1 MDKPTL
7 MNTMKAT
14 IKVVSQLL
22 EYERGSQEVERKRGF
37 GFGVVM
43 RVQY

>member
-1 MDKPTL
+1 

-22 EYERGSQEVERKRGF
+22 EYERGSQEVERF

-43 RVQY
+43 RIQY